1 MKINLNKHKFLT
13 FILIL
18 TILLVPYVTYE
29 NNALTTTKVIIEN
42 NKIPESF
49 NGYKIIH
56 ISDLHNK
63 SFGDNQHK
71 LLDNIEEASPNIIVI
86 TGDLIDS
93 RNTNIDIALDFIN
106 GAVKIAPTFYVSGN
120 HEARTNLYANL
131 KSRLQDS
138 GVVVLDNERI
148 ELIKDNEVIELIG
161 LLDNSFIGT
170 DYYNSNPDIKKV
182 SLAELTEGSHNFK
195 ILLSHR
201 PELLSLYADNNV
213 DLVFSGHAHGGQINL
228 PIIGPIIAPGQGFF
242 PKLVEGIHTE
252 KNTTMVISRGLGTS
266 VIPVRILNNPEI
278 IEVTLK
284 N

>member
-1 MKINLNKHKFLT
+1 MKVNLNKHKFLT

-18 TILLVPYVTYE
+18 IILLVPYVIYE
-29 NNALTTTKVIIEN
+29 NNALTTTKIIIEN

-49 NGYKIIH
+49 NSYKIIH

-71 LLDNIEEASPNIIVI
+71 LLDNIKEASPNIIVI

-93 RNTNIDIALDFIN
+93 RNTNIGIAMDFIS

-131 KSRLQDS
+131 KLRLQDS

-170 DYYNSNPDIKKV
+170 DYYNSNHDIKKV
-182 SLAELTEGSHNFK
+182 SLAELTKGSHNFK

-213 DLVFSGHAHGGQINL
+213 DLAFSGHAHGGQIKL